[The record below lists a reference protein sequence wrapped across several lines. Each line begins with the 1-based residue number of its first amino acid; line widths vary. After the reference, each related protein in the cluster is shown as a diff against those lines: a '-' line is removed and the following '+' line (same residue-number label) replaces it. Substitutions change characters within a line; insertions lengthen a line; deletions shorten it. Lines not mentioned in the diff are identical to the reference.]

1 MMLNLLRSDL
11 FKLFKA
17 KSFRVCMI
25 LCVALMAF
33 VAVGQL
39 YSADLFSNMSP
50 VALQESEKRIEDNN
64 SFGIRFGLSNNS
76 ENLAKTIELMQ
87 NYDAN
92 TFIKS
97 ALSGNVTTLLMAI
110 FISLYIGADFR
121 DGTLRNTV
129 SKGFKRRDIYISKLI
144 TVMAATLFLI
154 VLAMLSAVIL
164 GGLCWGLG
172 SLDEAA
178 VSLLAYRF
186 VLQTLLH
193 LGLASFFV
201 MVAVFIKQ
209 TGPTVAVNIC
219 LLIFV
224 SAFLSVGNAV
234 NITGFDLLTLWIA
247 EALNSLNFDT
257 VSGLVVLQTL
267 VMLIV
272 YTLVPTFIGVA
283 VFKKRD
289 IM

>member
-1 MMLNLLRSDL
+1 MLNLLRSDL

-50 VALQESEKRIEDNN
+50 AALQESENRIEENN
-64 SFGIRFGLSNNS
+64 SFGIRFGLSNSS
-76 ENLAKTIELMQ
+76 ENLAKTIEAMQ
-87 NYDAN
+87 NYNASS
-92 TFIKS
+92 FIET
-97 ALSGNVTTLLMAI
+97 ALSGSVTTVLMAV

-129 SKGFKRRDIYISKLI
+129 SKGFKRRDIYLSKLI
-144 TVMAATLFLI
+144 TVMAATFFLV
-154 VLAMLSAVIL
+154 VLAILSAVL
-164 GGLCWGLG
+164 FSGLCWGFS
-172 SLDEAA
+172 SLDSQT
-178 VSLLAYRF
+178 VSLLAYRLF
-186 VLQTLLH
+186 LQTLLH

-201 MVAVFIKQ
+201 MTAVFIKQ

-224 SAFLSVGNAV
+224 TAFLSVGNAFHATDF
-234 NITGFDLLTLWIA
+234 NLLTIWIA
-247 EALNSLNFDT
+247 EALSSLEFDT
-257 VSGLVVLQTL
+257 VSGLVVLQALALMVVYILLPTL
-267 VMLIV
+267 AGI
-272 YTLVPTFIGVA
+272 A